1 MLTRDPTAGPA
12 ASCPGART
20 NMDGRKVKVY
30 VVDDDAAM
38 RKSLRWLIE
47 SVGLE
52 VEAFASANEF
62 LDAITTDAA
71 GCLLLDVRMPGMSG
85 LDLQEQL
92 KQKRVSLPVIM
103 VTGHADVPMAV
114 RALKSGAFDFIEKPF
129 NDQVLLER
137 VQRAIEFEEQAQTEH
152 AKRAEIDGRI
162 ESLTPRERQ
171 VMEMVVNGMA
181 NKQIAAEL
189 GLSEKTIEVHRKHV
203 MDKMRAGN
211 VADLI
216 RMVLAGSSIGGD
228 FAD

>member
-1 MLTRDPTAGPA
+1 
-12 ASCPGART
+12 
-20 NMDGRKVKVY
+20 MDGRKVKVY